1 MLRKEGSMRKFNSQ
15 EIKEFVSK
23 PLFDERVILE
33 KDPSY
38 PKISIV
44 TPSYNQAE
52 FLERTILSVLNQNYP
67 NLEYIIIDGGSTDGS
82 VEIIKR
88 YEKFLSYWVNEPD
101 NGQASA
107 LKKGFDNCTGEIMA
121 FLNSDDTYY
130 PGTLNKIADLFKR
143 NSQVDVIYG
152 AINLIDKYDNI
163 LARKDM
169 SGFRFDFSI
178 LLFESSLPQP
188 AVFWRRDIYLK
199 SGGIDPSFL
208 FSMDKDLWVRFSLS
222 GAKFLRVN
230 EVLANFRLHGSN
242 KTLTINDIRIKEDL
256 FIIERTLGR
265 RIGNFELRF
274 RVLVNKTKRYLSNPL
289 DLLRGL
295 VLRKRRLKW

>member
-1 MLRKEGSMRKFNSQ
+1 
-15 EIKEFVSK
+15 
-23 PLFDERVILE
+23 
-33 KDPSY
+33 
-38 PKISIV
+38 
-44 TPSYNQAE
+44 
-52 FLERTILSVLNQNYP
+52 
-67 NLEYIIIDGGSTDGS
+67 
-82 VEIIKR
+82 
-88 YEKFLSYWVNEPD
+88 
-101 NGQASA
+101 
-107 LKKGFDNCTGEIMA
+107 MA
-121 FLNSDDTYY
+121 FLNSDDTYC

-152 AINLIDKYDNI
+152 SVNLIDKYDNI

-208 FSMDKDLWVRFSLS
+208 FSTDKDLWVRFSLS

-230 EVLANFRLHGSN
+230 EVLANFRLHGLN
-242 KTLTINDIRIKEDL
+242 KTFTINDIRIKEDL
-256 FIIERTLGR
+256 SIIERTLGR

-289 DLLRGL
+289 DLFRGL
-295 VLRKRRLKW
+295 VLRIRMLKW

>member
-1 MLRKEGSMRKFNSQ
+1 MNNKLRNMSLR
-15 EIKEFVSK
+15 EFVSK
-23 PLFDERVILE
+23 PLFDETILLK
-33 KDPSY
+33 KDSSF

-44 TPSYNQAE
+44 TTSYNQGE
-52 FLERTILSVLNQNYP
+52 FIERTILSVLNQNYP
-67 NLEYIIIDGGSTDGS
+67 NLEYIIIDDGSTDSS

-88 YEKFLSYWVNEPD
+88 YEKFLSYWVIEPH

-107 LKKGFDNCTGEIMA
+107 LKKGFDKCTGEIMA
-121 FLNSDDTYY
+121 FLSSDDTYC
-130 PGTLNKIADLFKR
+130 PGNLNKIADLFKR

-152 AINLIDKYDNI
+152 AVNLIDKYDNF

-188 AVFWRRDIYLK
+188 AVFWRRYIYLK

-230 EVLANFRLHGSN
+230 EVFANFRLHGLN
-242 KTLTINDIRIKEDL
+242 KTFTINDIRIKEDL

-289 DLLRGL
+289 DLFRGL
-295 VLRKRRLKW
+295 VLRIRSLKW

>member
-1 MLRKEGSMRKFNSQ
+1 MSLR
-15 EIKEFVSK
+15 EFVSK
-23 PLFDERVILE
+23 PLFDETILLK
-33 KDPSY
+33 KDHSF

-44 TPSYNQAE
+44 TVSYNQGE
-52 FLERTILSVLNQNYP
+52 FIERTILSVLNQNYP
-67 NLEYIIIDGGSTDGS
+67 NLEYIIIDGGSTDSS

-88 YEKFLSYWVNEPD
+88 YEKFLSYWVSEPD

-107 LKKGFDNCTGEIMA
+107 LKKGFDKCTGEIMA
-121 FLNSDDTYY
+121 FINSDDTYC

-143 NSQVDVIYG
+143 NPGVDIIYG
-152 AINLIDKYDNI
+152 AINLVDKYDNI
-163 LARKDM
+163 LARRDM
-169 SGFRFDFSI
+169 SGSRFNFSI
-178 LLFESSLPQP
+178 LLFESSLPQQ

-199 SGGIDPSFL
+199 SGGIDSSFL
-208 FSMDKDLWVRFSLS
+208 FSMDKDLWVRFRLS

-230 EVLANFRLHGSN
+230 EVLANFRLHGLN
-242 KTLTINDIRIKEDL
+242 KTFTINDIRIKEDL

-289 DLLRGL
+289 DLFRGL
-295 VLRKRRLKW
+295 VLRMRRLKW

>member
-1 MLRKEGSMRKFNSQ
+1 MNNKLRNMPL
-15 EIKEFVSK
+15 KEFVSK
-23 PLFDERVILE
+23 PLFDETILI
-33 KDPSY
+33 KKNSSF

-44 TPSYNQAE
+44 TTSYNQGE
-52 FLERTILSVLNQNYP
+52 FIERTILSVLNQNYP
-67 NLEYIIIDGGSTDGS
+67 NLEYIIIDGGSTDSS

-88 YEKFLSYWVNEPD
+88 YEKFLSYWVSEPD

-107 LKKGFDNCTGEIMA
+107 LKKGFDKCTGEIMA
-121 FLNSDDTYY
+121 FLNSDDTYC
-130 PGTLNKIADLFKR
+130 PGTLNKIADLFIR
-143 NSQVDVIYG
+143 NPEFDVIYG

-163 LARKDM
+163 LARRDM
-169 SGFRFDFSI
+169 SGFRLDFSI

-199 SGGIDPSFL
+199 SGGIDSSFL

-230 EVLANFRLHGSN
+230 KVLANFRLHGSN
-242 KTLTINDIRIKEDL
+242 KTLTINDIRMKEDL

-265 RIGNFELRF
+265 RIGNFELRS
-274 RVLVNKTKRYLSNPL
+274 RVLVNKSKRYLSNPL
-289 DLLRGL
+289 DLFRGL
-295 VLRKRRLKW
+295 VLRMRRLKW